1 MSTEALKLAI
11 KFHDTYERLAPAFGY
26 ETRADTKAFNPDSAN
41 GKLMQAVCAE
51 LLPAAAPAGGAD
63 PVAWMY
69 TLWFG
74 DEAVRQVAFCYRFDL
89 AVASPFGREGI
100 DFAAGGKVEEQPL
113 YAAPTAQ
120 PQPAEYLP
128 QTWVAAVAEECGV
141 GVERMSCLFD
151 FAERV
156 QRAARL
162 AASQPTLLNGLTEQE
177 TTASASVAGLS
188 GAQPERRLCPTENL
202 WDANGQPKPDAWKRA
217 AQPEAPAEPSDNPER
232 DEFYRVFNES
242 AKLTGHK
249 PTLYDVWLMARG
261 RMDTSHRTIATPTP
275 VSQRPAE
282 LTEPAARTFE
292 QLLKHIPKP
301 SPEERA
307 AQLAASQATE
317 SMRGKLL
324 MTEAEPPAEPTDEQV
339 ADAVERSFSE
349 LHEWPGNDG
358 DVVRAFLKHWPAI
371 KAQGGSR

>member
-1 MSTEALKLAI
+1 VE
-11 KFHDTYERLAPAFGY
+11 DPAH
-26 ETRADTKAFNPDSAN
+26 KAA
-41 GKLMQAVCAE
+41 
-51 LLPAAAPAGGAD
+51 
-63 PVAWMY
+63 
-69 TLWFG
+69 
-74 DEAVRQVAFCYRFDL
+74 
-89 AVASPFGREGI
+89 
-100 DFAAGGKVEEQPL
+100 VEERFIQFGEW
-113 YAAPTAQ
+113 
-120 PQPAEYLP
+120 AEAHP
-128 QTWVAAVAEECGV
+128 
-141 GVERMSCLFD
+141 ERMKEPD
-151 FAERV
+151 T
-156 QRAARL
+156 QP
-162 AASQPTLLNGLTEQE
+162 SQPTLLNGLTEQE
-177 TTASASVAGLS
+177 TAASASVAGLS